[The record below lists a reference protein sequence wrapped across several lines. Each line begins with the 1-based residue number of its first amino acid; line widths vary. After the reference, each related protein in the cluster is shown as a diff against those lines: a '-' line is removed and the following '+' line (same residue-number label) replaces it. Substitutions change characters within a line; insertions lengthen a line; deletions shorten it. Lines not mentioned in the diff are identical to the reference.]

1 MDGLK
6 IFVEKLSQYNFLTN
20 ILPGTI
26 LCMIL
31 TYCVGYNFLISD
43 NWYLQGV
50 VFYFIGIVNN
60 RFGSLVIENLLK
72 KLNVIKFTPYE
83 DFVQAEIKDSK
94 IAVLSTDNNT
104 FRSCVSL
111 CILSIIALLFKV
123 LESNCTL
130 IANCDCKY
138 KTLVLMILILVLFVF
153 SYHKQTAYVNKRGN
167 QSIKKE

>member
-31 TYCVGYNFLISD
+31 TYWVGYKFLISD

-60 RFGSLVIENLLK
+60 RFGSLVIEKLLK
-72 KLNVIKFTPYE
+72 KIRVIKFTPYE

-94 IAVLSTDNNT
+94 IAILNTDNNT

-111 CILSIIALLFKV
+111 CTLSIIALLFKV
-123 LESNCTL
+123 LENNCTMV
-130 IANCDCKY
+130 ANCDCKY
-138 KTLVLMILILVLFVF
+138 KILALMVLMLILFVC
-153 SYHKQTAYVNKRGN
+153 SYRKQTAYVNKRVN

>member
-72 KLNVIKFTPYE
+72 KLRLVKEVLYFMLKHLKVKAINMQK
-83 DFVQAEIKDSK
+83 K
-94 IAVLSTDNNT
+94 I
-104 FRSCVSL
+104 
-111 CILSIIALLFKV
+111 ILGNIIL
-123 LESNCTL
+123 
-130 IANCDCKY
+130 
-138 KTLVLMILILVLFVF
+138 
-153 SYHKQTAYVNKRGN
+153 
-167 QSIKKE
+167 